1 MQFQE
6 IIDYDIFLEKLLMEV
21 NYIIEIFEMIYSKK
35 ILLKV
40 NILTIFILTKEFFR
54 NQISISI
61 TFISLT
67 YIFNSSSSVNLFKSK
82 MKEIFFRN
90 QALIK
95 LKFKPIFKVNKSFFS
110 IAKTVKK

>member
-54 NQISISI
+54 N
-61 TFISLT
+61 
-67 YIFNSSSSVNLFKSK
+67 
-82 MKEIFFRN
+82 
-90 QALIK
+90 
-95 LKFKPIFKVNKSFFS
+95 
-110 IAKTVKK
+110 